1 MYKRI
6 GMKKGIFLLAL
17 LWQLTGFGQE
27 SLSKTFYFKTNA
39 YELSNAQKTELL
51 HWLQPHLKVRGV
63 EIKLI
68 SFTDTVGPNVYNDF
82 LSEKRLK
89 QAQQWLESNEITIL
103 EAISMGENYPL
114 TSYTTNAKFR
124 KLEIHVTFA
133 TRMQSTTVAPKIK
146 SLSTEK
152 LDIQRVQ
159 PEEEVKERMAEF
171 AKEDQA
177 VRLKIEFVGGQDLY
191 IGNSEQDVILLA
203 DYLEQNPTKTA
214 HIRGHVCCFN
224 DLPLSILRAKA
235 VYRDLVYLGIDPS
248 RLSYQGYGNTIP
260 VAEEIDEESRQLNRR
275 VDVIIRASN

>member
-1 MYKRI
+1 
-6 GMKKGIFLLAL
+6 MKKGIFLLTL
-17 LWQLTGFGQE
+17 LWQLTGFGQV
-27 SLSKTFYFKTNA
+27 SLSKTFYFNTNA
-39 YELSNAQKTELL
+39 YELSNTQKSELL
-51 HWLQPHLKVRGV
+51 RWLQPHLKVRGV
-63 EIKLI
+63 EIQLI
-68 SFTDTVGPNVYNDF
+68 AFTDTVGPSVYNDF

-89 QAQQWLESNEITIL
+89 QAQKWLEANDITIN
-103 EAISMGENYPL
+103 EAISKGENYAL
-114 TSYTTNAKFR
+114 TSYTSNAKFR

-133 TRMQSTTVAPKIK
+133 TRTQTTTVAPKIEP
-146 SLSTEK
+146 LSTVK

-159 PEEEVKERMAEF
+159 PEEEVAVRMAEF

-177 VRLKIEFVGGQDLY
+177 VRLKIEFVGGQDVY

-203 DYLEQNPTKTA
+203 DYLDQNPTKTA

-260 VAEEIDEESRQLNRR
+260 VAEEVDEETRQLNRR

>member
-6 GMKKGIFLLAL
+6 DMKKGIFLLAL

-27 SLSKTFYFKTNA
+27 SLSKTFYFNTNA
-39 YELSNAQKTELL
+39 YELSNTQKSELL
-51 HWLQPHLKVRGV
+51 RWLQPHLKVRGV
-63 EIKLI
+63 EIQLI
-68 SFTDTVGPNVYNDF
+68 AFTDTVGPSVYNDF

-89 QAQQWLESNEITIL
+89 QAQNWLEANDITVN
-103 EAISMGENYPL
+103 EAISMGENYTL
-114 TSYTTNAKFR
+114 TSYTSNAKFR

-133 TRMQSTTVAPKIK
+133 TRTQSTTVAPKIEP
-146 SLSTEK
+146 LSTEK

-159 PEEEVKERMAEF
+159 PEEEVAERMAEF

-177 VRLKIEFVGGQDLY
+177 VRLKIEFVGGQDVY

-260 VAEEIDEESRQLNRR
+260 VTEEFDEETRQLNRR